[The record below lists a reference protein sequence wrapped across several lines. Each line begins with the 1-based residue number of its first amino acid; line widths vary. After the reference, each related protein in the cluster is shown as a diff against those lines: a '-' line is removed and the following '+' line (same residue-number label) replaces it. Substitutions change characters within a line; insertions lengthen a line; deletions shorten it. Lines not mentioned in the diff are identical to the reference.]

1 MFCKECGAELREGQR
16 FCTQCGAP
24 VDAHGEVAAAMD
36 AVEDEAPSVVSRDE
50 AGAASDA
57 GDAEVAAAE
66 VAAAEDSSKDAGES
80 AGEEGAAGEG
90 AFDDEG
96 VPADA
101 ASEGTEGTGG
111 ESASEPDAGAAG
123 ASDGSG
129 AAPDPSA
136 TVAMPLHASGAE
148 VPGSDET
155 ESADASG
162 AIAGAAAGAEEGP
175 SDTSEP
181 APDSA
186 SEPASTPDTAADTEP
201 EPATTFLPIEPGFA
215 PPEPPEPAAGMT
227 ARMPVIAPDERSAAP
242 AAAAPRNARK
252 HWVSI
257 AVAAVIVAV
266 IAGGGV
272 YAWQRYQAQ
281 EQERLAYEADHVEH
295 EVEMQ
300 LDATDFDTATG
311 SKLPVKITGTDADG
325 NVDEVQFVNDRGRGL
340 KLPRGTYTFTF
351 PASPIAVDGRLY
363 QVPTGSLKVEI
374 GDGVQ
379 TGDDV
384 KLSTYEH
391 VKIAPVEDDA
401 SVTDEQIGDA
411 KAYAAKAGAC
421 EDGVDPDKLATIADR
436 RRSDAIATKKAQDER
451 AAAEAKAKQE
461 AEEKAK
467 YHVDAG
473 AFTFDLPVYWRGR
486 VNVQVQDGYVTV
498 YSAKYPEKAI
508 VRIGDYLNAFNSQP
522 SGGTIVFGDTDGGRH
537 IYCAYYLDY
546 GQYIIRAAAT
556 NSTDPNDYYT
566 QAEADELID
575 LQTGG
580 THAYADY
587 KTPEI
592 IGDGGVSMGDASN
605 LTSDAMNKLLE
616 GSVTIK

>member
-24 VDAHGEVAAAMD
+24 VDARGEAAVAPGAAKDETSSVAAC
-36 AVEDEAPSVVSRDE
+36 DEAE
-50 AGAASDA
+50 AASDA
-57 GDAEVAAAE
+57 GVVEAAAVE
-66 VAAAEDSSKDAGES
+66 AAAAEDSPKVVAEERAAGEG
-80 AGEEGAAGEG
+80 AGEGAAGEG
-90 AFDDEG
+90 ASDDEG
-96 VPADA
+96 VPSAA
-101 ASEGTEGTGG
+101 ASEGTEGK
-111 ESASEPDAGAAG
+111 SASEPDAEAVSAT
-123 ASDGSG
+123 DGSG
-129 AAPDPSA
+129 TAPDPSA
-136 TVAMPLHASGAE
+136 TVAMPLPVSGAE
-148 VPGSDET
+148 APGSDEA
-155 ESADASG
+155 ESADATD
-162 AIAGAAAGAEEGP
+162 AIAGAAAGAEAGS
-175 SDTSEP
+175 SDTSES

-186 SEPASTPDTAADTEP
+186 S
-201 EPATTFLPIEPGFA
+201 EPATTFLPIEPGFTPSEPA
-215 PPEPPEPAAGMT
+215 EPPVGMT
-227 ARMPVIAPDERSAAP
+227 TRMPVIAPDERP
-242 AAAAPRNARK
+242 ADASVTSSRGARK
-252 HWVSI
+252 RWIPI
-257 AVAAVIVAV
+257 AVAAVIVAA

-295 EVEMQ
+295 DVEMQ
-300 LDATDFDTATG
+300 LDATDFDTSTG

-325 NVDEVQFVNDRGRGL
+325 DVDEVQFVNDRGRGL

-379 TGDDV
+379 ADDDV

-391 VKIAPVEDDA
+391 VKISPVEDEA
-401 SVTDEQIGDA
+401 SVTDGQIGDA
-411 KAYAAKAGAC
+411 KAYAAKTGAC

-473 AFTFDLPVYWRGR
+473 AFTFDLPAYWRGR

-556 NSTDPNDYYT
+556 NSADPNDYYT
-566 QAEADELID
+566 QDEADELID

-592 IGDGGVSMGDASN
+592 IGDGGVSMGDAST